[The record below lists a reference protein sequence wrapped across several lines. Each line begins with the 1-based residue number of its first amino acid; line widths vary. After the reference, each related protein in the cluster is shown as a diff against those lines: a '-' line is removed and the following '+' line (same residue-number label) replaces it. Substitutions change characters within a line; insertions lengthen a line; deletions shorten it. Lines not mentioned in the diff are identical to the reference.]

1 MCLRLPSHTAKSP
14 YSCGMVASVSIL
26 TPMQRQCRIWMQ
38 LLGAA
43 WLLATVQPML
53 PLDGVGL
60 HAHSVSHFWSHGHL
74 HKVLSHHDEPRA
86 NRNAPHVAYGDI
98 HSDADHHHADEHVTH
113 DVSID
118 TPVGVSTQMA
128 GASVSL
134 VGGRLSIC
142 DPPQPTVQ
150 PHSTRPLRPPTPVSL
165 RTTVLLI

>member
-1 MCLRLPSHTAKSP
+1 MAVPAPTEVRFCVQ
-14 YSCGMVASVSIL
+14 SCGMVASVGIL
-26 TPMQRQCRIWMQ
+26 TLMQRQCRIWMQ

-86 NRNAPHVAYGDI
+86 NRNAPHVANGDI
-98 HSDADHHHADEHVTH
+98 HSDGDHHHAAEHVTH
-113 DVSID
+113 ELSID

-128 GASVSL
+128 GAGVSPAGGYFSV
-134 VGGRLSIC
+134 C
-142 DPPQPTVQ
+142 DPPQANAP
-150 PHSTRPLRPPTPVSL
+150 PCSTRPPRPPIPVSL